1 MARWF
6 YGVSVPE
13 ELQSRLAA
21 LQAELRA
28 GGLVARRWSAP
39 ELLHVTVL
47 FVGNRPEA
55 EEPVLVAAGKQA
67 VAAGAPFAVSLTSLG
82 RFPRSRVLWAG
93 LTAAAEQGLA
103 ALHREVQHALKAAG
117 WAGPLEARPY
127 RAHLTLAREL
137 DADSWEAAAA
147 ARTSVQRQLAALHWR
162 VQELC
167 LYESLRLDGRLRYV
181 VRHRWPLGEG
191 IRPVD

>member
-6 YGVSVPE
+6 FGVAVPD
-13 ELQSRLAA
+13 ELRTRLAT
-21 LQAELRA
+21 LQATLRA
-28 GGLVARRWSAP
+28 GGLVARNWSAP

-47 FVGNRPEA
+47 FIGHRPDT
-55 EEPVLVAAGKQA
+55 EETVLAAAGQQ
-67 VAAGAPFAVSLTSLG
+67 AAGAVLPFIVRLTGLG

-93 LTAAAEQGLA
+93 LTPAAEQPLA
-103 ALHREVQHALKAAG
+103 ALHQAVQQALVAAG
-117 WAGPLEARPY
+117 WPGALDARPY

-147 ARTSVQRQLAALHWR
+147 ARSAVQPQLAALRWQ

-167 LYESLRLDGRLRYV
+167 LFESLRMDGRLRYL
-181 VRHRWPLGEG
+181 VRHRWPLGSVSG
-191 IRPVD
+191 PTG